1 MCPLWAKC
9 SRTPSRMASDH
20 AYPFWYEFRN
30 NTLFFGPFLATG
42 GETASGERGNAE
54 DAAAGGDGNMK
65 RPSRAAQRA
74 SRSSR
79 TPRERRTWGAED
91 EWIMI
96 SCGYPKGTTPSRA
109 RSGQAPKGASRCS
122 TLKNLSRNAG
132 YCGKMRVY
140 FVLFFHC
147 CWSENGNLFS
157 VNPEELLWMRRVVSR
172 NDVGIGMLH
181 ALKACDT
188 EKVCC

>member
-96 SCGYPKGTTPSRA
+96 SCGYPKGTTPSRGRNWQAQRGGVAVQHIEKPIAQCRLLRENA
-109 RSGQAPKGASRCS
+109 RLFRLVFPLLLVRKRKSFFSKSRRIAVDA
-122 TLKNLSRNAG
+122 T
-132 YCGKMRVY
+132 
-140 FVLFFHC
+140 C
-147 CWSENGNLFS
+147 CF
-157 VNPEELLWMRRVVSR
+157 
-172 NDVGIGMLH
+172 
-181 ALKACDT
+181 AQ
-188 EKVCC
+188 